1 MDFFINFFG
10 TLSKTKQISDINI
23 RLFAVTGGLEL
34 ELNET
39 LVRFFTDP
47 SIKALLMECSRL
59 QVFSHEI
66 HDETL
71 FDGNLDILGALKQ
84 LKYFYG

>member
-1 MDFFINFFG
+1 
-10 TLSKTKQISDINI
+10 
-23 RLFAVTGGLEL
+23 
-34 ELNET
+34 
-39 LVRFFTDP
+39 
-47 SIKALLMECSRL
+47 MECSRL
-59 QVFSHEI
+59 QVFSYEI

>member
-1 MDFFINFFG
+1 MI
-10 TLSKTKQISDINI
+10 
-23 RLFAVTGGLEL
+23 GGLDL
-34 ELNET
+34 DLNEI

-47 SIKALLMECSRL
+47 SIKALLIECSRL
-59 QVFSHEI
+59 QVFSHDI